1 MPTDFICEITH
12 CESTQN
18 VLYLSEDWLMAAKKN
33 PLGRNLS
40 SMLSKAT
47 LRHAVEK
54 VQAESSGRNSLRELP
69 LDVISPGPYQP
80 RSIFDADRLEELAES
95 IRHQGIIQ
103 PVIVRLCG
111 DKQYELIAG
120 ERRWRAAQMAGI
132 EKIPAIVRDVP
143 DEIAIA
149 MSLVE
154 NIQRENL
161 NPIEEATALRQLVDE
176 FQLTHQE
183 AGDAV
188 GRSRSAVSNLLRLL
202 ELSEDVRELVHARH
216 LEMGHARTLLT
227 LVPALQAK
235 AAREVVSKELSV
247 RETEKL
253 VRRLKNPPQ
262 HKQQSVDPDIQRLQ
276 DKLSEKLCA
285 RVKLQHNARGKG
297 KMVIAYNSAD
307 ELEGILEQMGLAR

>member
-1 MPTDFICEITH
+1 
-12 CESTQN
+12 
-18 VLYLSEDWLMAAKKN
+18 MAHKKN

-40 SMLSKAT
+40 SMLSKAA
-47 LRHAVEK
+47 LQHAVENAR
-54 VQAESSGRNSLRELP
+54 AESGRNSLRELP

-95 IRHQGIIQ
+95 IRHQGVIQ
-103 PVIVRLCG
+103 PIIVRSSG

-120 ERRWRAAQMAGI
+120 ERRWRAAQLAGI
-132 EKIPAIVRDVP
+132 EKIPAIIRDVS

-149 MSLVE
+149 MALVE

-161 NPIEEATALRQLVDE
+161 NPIEEATALRRLVDE
-176 FQLTHQE
+176 FQMTHQE
-183 AGDAV
+183 AGDSV

-202 ELSEDVRELVHARH
+202 ELSAEVRELVDARH
-216 LEMGHARTLLT
+216 LEMGHARALLT
-227 LVPALQAK
+227 LEQALQAQ

-247 RETEKL
+247 RQTEEL
-253 VRRLKNPPQ
+253 VRRLKNPPLRKSQ
-262 HKQQSVDPDIQRLQ
+262 VLDPDVQRLQ

-285 RVKLQHNARGKG
+285 KVKLQYNARGKG

-307 ELEGILEQMGLAR
+307 ELEGILEQMGLNLD

>member
-1 MPTDFICEITH
+1 
-12 CESTQN
+12 
-18 VLYLSEDWLMAAKKN
+18 
-33 PLGRNLS
+33 
-40 SMLSKAT
+40 
-47 LRHAVEK
+47 VEK
-54 VQAESSGRNSLRELP
+54 TQAESSGLDSLRELP

-95 IRHQGIIQ
+95 IRHQGVIQ
-103 PVIVRLCG
+103 PVVVRLSG

-132 EKIPAIVRDVP
+132 GKIPAIIRDVP

-149 MSLVE
+149 MALVE

-161 NPIEEATALRQLVDE
+161 NPIEEATALRRLVDD
-176 FQLTHQE
+176 FQMTHQE

-202 ELSEDVRELVHARH
+202 ELSVEVRELVDARH
-216 LEMGHARTLLT
+216 LEMGHARALLT
-227 LVPALQAK
+227 LEPALQAQ

-247 RETEKL
+247 RQTEDL
-253 VRRLKNPPQ
+253 VRRLKNPPVR
-262 HKQQSVDPDIQRLQ
+262 KPVRLDPDVQHLQ
-276 DKLSEKLCA
+276 DRLSEKLCA
-285 RVKLQHNARGKG
+285 KVKLQYNARGKG

-307 ELEGILEQMGLAR
+307 ELEGILEQMGLELD